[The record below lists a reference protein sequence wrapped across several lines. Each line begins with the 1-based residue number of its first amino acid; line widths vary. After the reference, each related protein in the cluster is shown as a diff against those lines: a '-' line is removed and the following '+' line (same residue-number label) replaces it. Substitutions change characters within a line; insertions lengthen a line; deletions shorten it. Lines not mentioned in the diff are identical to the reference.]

1 MRGPALCRRRMLA
14 LLAASAATALPGR
27 AARAETSF
35 VRWHGHAFGA
45 EASLTIADPDV
56 VRSKAAL
63 RDCIAEIARLEDVLS
78 LYHPASALA
87 RLNARGAL
95 DAPPI
100 ELVEV
105 LTAAERMSAS
115 SEGAFD
121 VTVQPLWSVYVRA
134 QREPRGFEERLQE
147 ARAHI
152 GWQRLRIAPD
162 RVAFAAPG
170 MAATL
175 NGIAQGYAADRIA
188 GRLRES
194 GFAHV
199 LADLGEYRA
208 LGGRTPGEAWR
219 IGIGRPGDS
228 DDLAATL
235 ALSDAALA
243 TSSPSGFRF
252 DTIGERHHLFDPRT
266 GRSATSWAQ
275 VSVIAA
281 DATTADA
288 LSTAIAVAPM
298 DAAESLLAAGGGS
311 EAVLIDAQ
319 GRLRR
324 VRA

>member
-1 MRGPALCRRRMLA
+1 MDML
-14 LLAASAATALPGR
+14 SERKRPSPLP
-27 AARAETSF
+27 
-35 VRWHGHAFGA
+35 
-45 EASLTIADPDV
+45 DPDV

-134 QREPRGFEERLQE
+134 QREPGVSRSGCKR
-147 ARAHI
+147 RAHI

-275 VSVIAA
+275 VSVIA
-281 DATTADA
+281 
-288 LSTAIAVAPM
+288 PM
-298 DAAESLLAAGGGS
+298 PPPRTHSRPLLPS
-311 EAVLIDAQ
+311 RRWT
-319 GRLRR
+319 RLRACSR
-324 VRA
+324 PAAAARRC

>member
-1 MRGPALCRRRMLA
+1 VRGPALSRRRLLA
-14 LLAASAATALPGR
+14 LLAGSAATALPGP
-27 AARAETSF
+27 AAREETPF

-45 EASLTIADPDV
+45 EVSLTIRDPDV
-56 VRSKAAL
+56 VRSEAAL
-63 RDCIAEIARLEDVLS
+63 RDCLAEIARLEDVLS
-78 LYHPASALA
+78 LYRPDSALA

-105 LTAAERMSAS
+105 LTAAGRMSANS
-115 SEGAFD
+115 DGAFD

-134 QREPRGFEERLQE
+134 QRDPRGFEERLQE
-147 ARAHI
+147 ARARI

-188 GRLRES
+188 ARLRAR
-194 GFAHV
+194 GFTHV

-208 LGGRTPGEAWR
+208 LGGRTPDEAWR
-219 IGIGRPGDS
+219 IGIERPDS

-252 DTIGERHHLFDPRT
+252 DTKDERHHLFDPRT

-298 DAAESLLAAGGGS
+298 DAAESLLAAGGGR